1 MAGKEKNNKLIEK
14 NNLII
19 PEGEQVV
26 KKRGRPKGSKNST
39 IRQDH
44 KIQTNEGDNTKF
56 LTHDLKLMRLPHI
69 DLNSLA
75 DVKQRLDDYISL
87 CAEDDV
93 KPSIASF
100 ALSLGINRFDLFN
113 YLNGRSNVI
122 KNKECILAIKGIYD
136 LINSYYEHI
145 MNNGKINPVAGIFL
159 MKNNLGYKDS
169 TEYTITTET
178 HNDITDDDIINKAGL
193 IE

>member
-1 MAGKEKNNKLIEK
+1 MAGKEKNNKLIQK

-19 PEGEQVV
+19 PEGEQAV
-26 KKRGRPKGSKNST
+26 KKRGRPKGSKNSV
-39 IRQDH
+39 IRSDH

-56 LTHDLKLMRLPHI
+56 LTHDLKLMRLPRI
-69 DLNSLA
+69 DLNSLI
-75 DVKQRLDDYISL
+75 DVKQRLDDYISI

-122 KNKECILAIKGIYD
+122 KNKDCILAIKSIYD

-178 HNDITDDDIINKAGL
+178 HNDVTDDDIMNKAGL
-193 IE
+193 LE